1 LRLSFISLKRRN
13 IERRNN
19 TNIYQKRGHG
29 RFDILMQLRY
39 DENMQMIRTTINMPK
54 EVHKS
59 LKREAMDK
67 EVSLNELL
75 MEKIKKE
82 LDTKK
87 KMIAKR
93 KKALREIRRLT
104 KGINFKGINYKELIE
119 DGRRY

>member
-1 LRLSFISLKRRN
+1 
-13 IERRNN
+13 
-19 TNIYQKRGHG
+19 
-29 RFDILMQLRY
+29 MQLRY